1 MVRAASD
8 TLTDILLREQGFEPR
23 EDLGYVAALGVSVR
37 RSAGGP
43 EQYIKL
49 TARRVEYVRGTEF
62 DPDVKVVPVAVF
74 KELISTPLSRNGED
88 IADATYRAWRRI
100 SFHESCVGCAVAFD
114 FGPGEGALVS
124 AELRQSLGTQLF
136 PLRTTADRDDVT
148 AQIDSGRMLWSI
160 GGDALVGALSARTTS
175 GQILIDKD
183 ADDDAR
189 LAFIMALREAGVT
202 ETATEASLTRL
213 MAWVSEILLK
223 PLVAP
228 VFRADSSGA
237 RYRSEK
243 TTGSVRIQR

>member
-1 MVRAASD
+1 MLAAKD

-37 RSAGGP
+37 RSGGVP
-43 EQYIKL
+43 EQYVKL

-62 DPDVKVVPVAVF
+62 DPDVEVVPVAVF
-74 KELISTPLSRNGED
+74 KELVSTPLSRNTED
-88 IADATYRAWRRI
+88 IADATYRSWRRI
-100 SFHESCVGCAVAFD
+100 VFHESCVNCAVAYD

-124 AELRQSLGTQLF
+124 AELRRLLGSQLF

-148 AQIDSGRMLWSI
+148 AKVESERMVWAM
-160 GGDALVGALSARTTS
+160 GGEALIGALSARATS
-175 GQILIDKD
+175 GQILIDRD

-228 VFRADSSGA
+228 VFRADPSGA
-237 RYRSEK
+237 RYRSEL
-243 TTGSVRIQR
+243 TNGAVRMQR